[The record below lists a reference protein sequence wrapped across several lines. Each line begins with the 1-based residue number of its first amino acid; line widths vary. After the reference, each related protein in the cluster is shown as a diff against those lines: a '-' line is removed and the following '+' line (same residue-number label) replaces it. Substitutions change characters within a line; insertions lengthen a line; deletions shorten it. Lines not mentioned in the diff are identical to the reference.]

1 MRSAGLVI
9 AGARGFVNGFGKALL
24 PETVR
29 APLGTDRVGCKGRV
43 GLDFPRAAIFLRG
56 CSSWTFAPFSDSSS
70 IELTLRLRLA
80 LVVIVDGNVIP
91 VGGDMARGFGSLDIF
106 YEIESVVC
114 RRGLNWS
121 QLDRTRLIT

>member
-9 AGARGFVNGFGKALL
+9 AGARGFVNGFGSALL

-29 APLGTDRVGCKGRV
+29 APLGTDSVGCKGRV

-56 CSSWTFAPFSDSSS
+56 CSSWTFSDSSS

-114 RRGLNWS
+114 RRGLNWN
-121 QLDRTRLIT
+121 QLDRTRLVT